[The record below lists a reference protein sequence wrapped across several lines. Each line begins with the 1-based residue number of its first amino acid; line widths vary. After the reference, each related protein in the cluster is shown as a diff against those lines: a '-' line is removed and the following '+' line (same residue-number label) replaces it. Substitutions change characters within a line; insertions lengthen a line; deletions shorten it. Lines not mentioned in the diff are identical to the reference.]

1 MLGWARYGLRRMGNA
16 GLASHLFP
24 TVIIPAISDFI
35 HPHTHT
41 RTYFSNPRAGTAQ
54 KESEC
59 GAAEGGGAPPKELS
73 ALQQATF
80 LRLLLL
86 YSISFR
92 LRIKSRFSLLLRLR
106 INRWEES
113 ERKKGKERRQ
123 ERAVWRSGER
133 WEEGATVEAGTGR

>member
-1 MLGWARYGLRRMGNA
+1 MGNA

-59 GAAEGGGAPPKELS
+59 GAAEGGGS
-73 ALQQATF
+73 AAKGVKCAAAGDIS
-80 LRLLLL
+80 
-86 YSISFR
+86 SIAFA
-92 LRIKSRFSLLLRLR
+92 LFHFVSL
-106 INRWEES
+106 
-113 ERKKGKERRQ
+113 
-123 ERAVWRSGER
+123 AH
-133 WEEGATVEAGTGR
+133 